1 MHRAFL
7 ALSLGVCLG
16 AVPGS
21 GSNVVVRQA
30 LTNPPTE
37 AEAGAISGDG
47 RFVAFVSMAKLLP
60 ADGNVIHDI
69 YVLDRQNDR
78 ITLESSAFDGKPA
91 DGSSIRPKLSFDGR
105 YLSFDSSATNL
116 TDEPDDNDKQDA
128 FLRDR
133 QIGVTRRVSTGIDGR
148 SANGSS
154 ECAIISADGR
164 MVVFQSSATNLV
176 QGPDANGASP
186 DVYMRR
192 LDASG
197 IVRVSV
203 DNDGRQYS
211 SSHAPAV
218 SADGQLVAFVSTPAG
233 ASPGPGTSKA
243 VQVRDTLAGSTTCIS
258 CARVVGRQPTS
269 AFAPHLSADGR
280 IVAFAAMTG
289 SNGRSDIAVHDRTT
303 GSTTLIT
310 RGANARSLRPRV
322 SGTGRHVVF
331 ESWASN
337 LICSRRCSDAAL
349 DDNLLS
355 DVYRFDLETKQ
366 FARLSGSRQ
375 TWWAPSVAP
384 SMDARGETVVF
395 SSRQQ
400 YGPEDVTVDF
410 DQYVCSP
417 SCE

>member
-7 ALSLGVCLG
+7 AVSLGVCLG

-30 LTNPPTE
+30 LTNPPTD
-37 AEAGAISGDG
+37 AEAGTISGDG

-60 ADGNVIHDI
+60 ADGNLIQDV

-91 DGSSIRPKLSFDGR
+91 DGSSIRPKLSIDGR

-116 TDEPDDNDKQDA
+116 TGAPDDNEMQDA

-133 QIGVTRRVSTGIDGR
+133 QTGVTRRISNGLDGR

-154 ECAIISADGR
+154 EATVISADGR
-164 MVVFQSSATNLV
+164 VVVFQSSATNLV
-176 QGPDANGASP
+176 HGPDANGARP
-186 DVYMRR
+186 DIYMQR
-192 LDASG
+192 LDGSG
-197 IVRVSV
+197 SVRVSV
-203 DNDGRQYS
+203 DDDGRQYS
-211 SSHAPAV
+211 SSHAPSV

-233 ASPGPGTSKA
+233 AQPGPGTSKA
-243 VQVRDTLAGSTTCIS
+243 VHVRDMLAGRTTCIS
-258 CARVVGRQPTS
+258 CARVDGRQPSS

-280 IVAFAAMTG
+280 IVAFAAVTG
-289 SNGRSDIAVHDRTT
+289 TNGRSDIAVHDRST
-303 GSTTLIT
+303 GLTTLVT
-310 RGANARSLRPRV
+310 RGANARSLSPRL

-331 ESWASN
+331 ESWASD
-337 LICSRRCSDAAL
+337 LICSLRCSNETL
-349 DDNLLS
+349 DDNLLP
-355 DVYRFDLETKQ
+355 DVYRFDRETKQ
-366 FARLSGSRQ
+366 FTRLSGSRQ
-375 TWWAPSVAP
+375 VWWAPSVAP